1 MANTLQDPRDTIA
14 LQRWFSS
21 CPGALVA
28 FSGGVDSSLVA
39 FLARSLLGRERVVA
53 VISASPSLKLSDLD
67 DAKAFCLEHDIPL
80 RVIRTAELDNP
91 DYYSNP
97 ANRCYFCKHTL
108 YSDLDAHVQEFAG
121 WWILNGTN
129 HDDLADY
136 RPGIQAGTEFQVR
149 SPLAECGVQKTE
161 VRALA
166 SALGLQCWDKPASP
180 CLSSR
185 IPYGQRVTE
194 RKLRQI
200 EAGEKILNDLGFV
213 VARVRHHDGKAVVE
227 VPEERLGDLERVAGI
242 VEGHLLDIGFRAVE
256 IDSEG
261 FVSGKLNRSIL

>member
-1 MANTLQDPRDTIA
+1 MQRNTDLSSFAT
-14 LQRWFSS
+14 WFED

-39 FLARSLLGRERVVA
+39 FLARELLGRERTLA

-67 DAKAFCLEHDIPL
+67 TAKTFCLSHDIPL
-80 RVIRTAELDNP
+80 RVIRTAELENP

-108 YSDLDAHVQEFAG
+108 YQDLDAYAQEFAG

-129 HDDLADY
+129 QDDLGDY
-136 RPGIQAGTEFQVR
+136 RPGIQAGSEFQVR
-149 SPLAECGVQKTE
+149 SPLAETGIDKPM
-161 VRALA
+161 VRDLAQNLALE
-166 SALGLQCWDKPASP
+166 CWDKPASP

-194 RKLRQI
+194 QKLRQI
-200 EAGEKILNDLGFV
+200 EASEQLLNELGFP
-213 VARVRHHDGKAVVE
+213 VARVRHHGLEAIVE
-227 VPEERLGDLERVAGI
+227 VPSKRLADLKTVSAKVNERLLN
-242 VEGHLLDIGFRAVE
+242 LGFQTVT
-256 IDSEG
+256 IDPEG
-261 FVSGKLNRSIL
+261 FVSGKLNRVLT

>member
-1 MANTLQDPRDTIA
+1 MKQTKPTLTPFQT
-14 LQRWFSS
+14 WFAA

-39 FLARSLLGRERVVA
+39 FLARTLLGPKRVLA

-67 DAKAFCLEHDIPL
+67 TAKAFCLTHDIPL
-80 RVIRTAELDNP
+80 RVIRTAELSNP
-91 DYYSNP
+91 DYYTNP

-108 YSDLDAHVQEFAG
+108 YSDLDAYAQEFAG

-129 HDDLADY
+129 KDDLGDY

-149 SPLAECGVQKTE
+149 SPLAECSFQKPA

-166 SALGLQCWDKPASP
+166 SELGLECWDKPASP

-185 IPYGQRVTE
+185 IPYGQRVTA

-200 EAGEKILNDLGFV
+200 EAGEQFLNELGFP
-213 VARVRHHDGKAVVE
+213 VARVRHNDDRAVVE
-227 VPEERLGDLERVAGI
+227 VPGERLADLGHVADA
-242 VEGHLLDIGFRAVE
+242 VSEHLLGLGFQAVE
-256 IDSEG
+256 IDREG
-261 FVSGKLNRSIL
+261 FVSGKLNRALL

>member
-1 MANTLQDPRDTIA
+1 MEQLNHANLTPFQA
-14 LQRWFSS
+14 WFAD

-39 FLARSLLGRERVVA
+39 FLARTLLGRERVVA

-67 DAKAFCLEHDIPL
+67 AAKAFCLTHDIPL
-80 RVIRTAELDNP
+80 RVIRTAELENP
-91 DYYSNP
+91 DYYTNP

-108 YSDLDAHVQEFAG
+108 YSDLDAYAQEFAG
-121 WWILNGTN
+121 WWLLNGTN
-129 HDDLADY
+129 HDDLGDY

-149 SPLAECGVQKTE
+149 SPLAECEFQKPA

-166 SALGLQCWDKPASP
+166 SALGLECWDKPASP

-194 RKLRQI
+194 QKLRQI
-200 EAGEKILNDLGFV
+200 EAGEQFLNELGFPV
-213 VARVRHHDGKAVVE
+213 VRVRHNNERAVVE
-227 VPEERLGDLERVAGI
+227 VPGEQLTNLERVAD
-242 VEGHLLDIGFRAVE
+242 VVNEHLLGLGFQAVE
-256 IDSEG
+256 IDHEG
-261 FVSGKLNRSIL
+261 FVSGKLNRAL

>member
-1 MANTLQDPRDTIA
+1 MQQTKHVDLTPFQT
-14 LQRWFSS
+14 WFAD

-39 FLARSLLGRERVVA
+39 FLARTLLGPERVLA

-67 DAKAFCLEHDIPL
+67 TAKAFCLTHDIPL
-80 RVIRTAELDNP
+80 RVIRTAELGNP
-91 DYYSNP
+91 DYYTNP

-108 YSDLDAHVQEFAG
+108 YSDLDTYSQEFSG

-129 HDDLADY
+129 QDDLGDY

-149 SPLAECGVQKTE
+149 SPLAECSFQKPA

-166 SALGLQCWDKPASP
+166 SGLGLECWDKPASP

-194 RKLRQI
+194 QKLRQI
-200 EAGEKILNDLGFV
+200 EAGEQFLNELGFP
-213 VARVRHHDGKAVVE
+213 VARVRHNDDRAVVE
-227 VPEERLGDLERVAGI
+227 VPGERLADLGRVADT
-242 VEGHLLDIGFRAVE
+242 VSEHLLGLGFQAVE
-256 IDSEG
+256 IDREG
-261 FVSGKLNRSIL
+261 FVSGKLNRALL

>member
-1 MANTLQDPRDTIA
+1 MEGKTDLTPFKT
-14 LQRWFSS
+14 WFTG

-39 FLARSLLGRERVVA
+39 FLARTLLGRERVVA

-67 DAKAFCLEHDIPL
+67 TAKAFCLTHDIAL

-91 DYYSNP
+91 DYYTNP

-108 YSDLDAHVQEFAG
+108 YSDLDAYAQELAG

-129 HDDLADY
+129 RDDLGDY
-136 RPGIQAGTEFQVR
+136 RPGLQAGREFQVR
-149 SPLAECGVQKTE
+149 SPLAECGVQKPA

-166 SALGLQCWDKPASP
+166 AGLELACWDKPASP

-194 RKLRQI
+194 QKLRQI
-200 EAGEKILNDLGFV
+200 EAGEQFLNELGFGV
-213 VARVRHHDGKAVVE
+213 VRVRHLDDRAVVE
-227 VPEERLGDLERVAGI
+227 VPGERLADLERVADA
-242 VEGHLLDIGFRAVE
+242 VNEHLLGLGFQAVE
-256 IDSEG
+256 LDREG
-261 FVSGKLNRSIL
+261 FVSGKLNRALS

>member
-1 MANTLQDPRDTIA
+1 MEQPRQNTHITPFRN
-14 LQRWFSS
+14 WFST

-39 FLARSLLGRERVVA
+39 ILARTLLGKARVVA

-67 DAKAFCLEHDIPL
+67 TAKAFCLNHDIPL
-80 RVIRTAELDNP
+80 KVIRTSELDNP
-91 DYYSNP
+91 DYFTNP

-108 YSDLDAHVQEFAG
+108 YSDLDAYAREFEG

-129 HDDLADY
+129 GDDLGDY
-136 RPGIQAGTEFQVR
+136 RPGIQAGAEFQVR
-149 SPLAECGVQKTE
+149 SPLVECNLRKPA

-166 SALGLQCWDKPASP
+166 SSLGLECWDKPASP

-194 RKLRQI
+194 KKLRQI
-200 EAGEKILNDLGFV
+200 EAGETYLNNLGFPV
-213 VARVRHHDGKAVVE
+213 VRVRHNDGKAVVE
-227 VPEERLGDLERVAGI
+227 VPDEQVPALQRFADTVSE
-242 VEGHLLDIGFRAVE
+242 HLLGLGFQAVE
-256 IDSEG
+256 IDPEG
-261 FVSGKLNRSIL
+261 FVSGKLNRSLL

>member
-1 MANTLQDPRDTIA
+1 MERILSPFEA
-14 LQRWFSS
+14 WFAE

-39 FLARSLLGRERVVA
+39 FLARALLGRGRVVA

-67 DAKAFCLEHDIPL
+67 TAKAFCLTHDIPL
-80 RVIRTAELDNP
+80 RVIRTAELENP
-91 DYYSNP
+91 DYYTNP

-108 YSDLDAHVQEFAG
+108 YSDLDAYAQEFAG

-129 HDDLADY
+129 QDDLGDY
-136 RPGIQAGTEFQVR
+136 RPGIQAGSEFQVR
-149 SPLAECGVQKTE
+149 SPLAECGYQKPA

-166 SALGLQCWDKPASP
+166 SGQGLECWDKPASP

-194 RKLRQI
+194 QKLRQI
-200 EAGEKILNDLGFV
+200 EAGEQLLNELGFPV
-213 VARVRHHDGKAVVE
+213 VRVRHHGGTAVVE
-227 VPEERLGDLERVAGI
+227 VPGERLADLERIADTI
-242 VEGHLLDIGFRAVE
+242 CEQLLEFGFQAVE
-256 IDSEG
+256 IDHEG
-261 FVSGKLNRSIL
+261 FVSGKLNRAL

>member
-1 MANTLQDPRDTIA
+1 MEKTRQHTDLTSFQE
-14 LQRWFSS
+14 WFSA

-39 FLARSLLGRERVVA
+39 FLARTLLGKARMVA
-53 VISASPSLKLSDLD
+53 MISASPSLKLNDLD
-67 DAKAFCLEHDIPL
+67 TAKAFCMGHDIPL
-80 RVIRTAELDNP
+80 KVICTSELDNP
-91 DYYSNP
+91 NYFSNP

-108 YSDLDAHVQEFAG
+108 YSDLDAYAREFKG

-129 HDDLADY
+129 GDDLGDY

-149 SPLAECGVQKTE
+149 SPLAECNLGKSA

-166 SALGLQCWDKPASP
+166 SELGLECWNKPASP

-194 RKLRQI
+194 KKLRQI
-200 EAGEKILNDLGFV
+200 EAGEMFLNELGFPV
-213 VARVRHHDGKAVVE
+213 VRVRHNDGKAVVE
-227 VPEERLGDLERVAGI
+227 VPDEQVPALQRLAGT
-242 VEGHLLDIGFRAVE
+242 VSEHLLELGFGAVE
-256 IDSEG
+256 IDPEG
-261 FVSGKLNRSIL
+261 FVSGKLNRALL

>member
-1 MANTLQDPRDTIA
+1 MKETADLTPFQA
-14 LQRWFSS
+14 WFAD

-39 FLARSLLGRERVVA
+39 FLARTLLGPERVVA

-67 DAKAFCLEHDIPL
+67 AAKTFCLSHNVPL
-80 RVIRTAELDNP
+80 RVIRTAELSNP
-91 DYYSNP
+91 DYYTNP

-108 YSDLDAHVQEFAG
+108 YRDLDAYEEFAG

-129 HDDLADY
+129 HDDLGDY
-136 RPGIQAGTEFQVR
+136 RPGIQAGSEFQVR
-149 SPLAECGVQKTE
+149 SPLAECGFGKPA

-166 SALGLQCWDKPASP
+166 AALGLECWDKPASP

-194 RKLRQI
+194 QKLRQI
-200 EAGEKILNDLGFV
+200 EAGEQFLNELGFP
-213 VARVRHHDGKAVVE
+213 VARVRHNDGRAVVE
-227 VPEERLGDLERVAGI
+227 VPGERLADLGRVADT
-242 VEGHLLDIGFRAVE
+242 VSAQLLELGFQAVE
-256 IDSEG
+256 IDREG
-261 FVSGKLNRSIL
+261 FVSGKLNRALL

>member
-1 MANTLQDPRDTIA
+1 MEQPQQNTPLTPFRD
-14 LQRWFSS
+14 WFSE

-39 FLARSLLGRERVVA
+39 FLARTLLGKAQVVA

-67 DAKAFCLEHDIPL
+67 TAKAFCLNHDIPL
-80 RVIRTAELDNP
+80 RVIRTSELDNP
-91 DYYSNP
+91 DYFTNP

-108 YSDLDAHVQEFAG
+108 YSDLNIYAREFEG

-129 HDDLADY
+129 GDDLGDY
-136 RPGIQAGTEFQVR
+136 RPGIQAGAEFQVR
-149 SPLAECGVQKTE
+149 SPLAECHFRKPA

-166 SALGLQCWDKPASP
+166 SSLGLECWDKPASP

-194 RKLRQI
+194 KKLRQI
-200 EAGEKILNDLGFV
+200 EAGEMFLNELGFPV
-213 VARVRHHDGKAVVE
+213 VRVRHNDGKAIIE
-227 VPEERLGDLERVAGI
+227 VPDEQVPALQRFAGT
-242 VEGHLLDIGFRAVE
+242 VNDHLLELGFGAVE
-256 IDSEG
+256 IDTEG
-261 FVSGKLNRSIL
+261 FVSGKLNRSLL